1 MNSVCATSNENL
13 AISENNYQSLDNLQ
27 NENLSKNNSDIGLKN
42 NSNENNEDSNS
53 ENTAQNS
60 SNENQDYG
68 GYEASAGAESFT
80 IPEIT
85 DAATWLKNYINTNH
99 VLPTNVPVGS
109 TNIDINSFLYL
120 LSTAVLNINNIDPN
134 PIESIYIGPPQTN
147 KEVIQAG
154 NMGISEYIKIAQD
167 FKTYMDTYGIVPGY
181 AMETSLGHYLSYM
194 SIISI
199 FCNVLDNYTATKV
212 LPDKV
217 QVKPWFSEIGTVR
230 GVWVWST
237 SLSTIDPW
245 ALMNAG
251 YTDAFVFVLQDGDYI
266 SVLKQFIDK
275 FSGTNIRIHA
285 WITCFAYNGKWWIAH
300 DTARQETVKGLIYN
314 IIYYCQNYKQGIA
327 GIHLDYVR
335 YSGVA
340 SLNRAAYQQSPHG
353 KYTVTNFVKD
363 VYNLVKGMNP
373 NLYLSAAVMPECG
386 SNADLYGQDY
396 ALLSPYLDIMT
407 LSKT

>member
-27 NENLSKNNSDIGLKN
+27 NENLSKNNSDIVKN

-154 NMGISEYIKIAQD
+154 NMGISEYIKLL
-167 FKTYMDTYGIVPGY
+167 KTLKHIWIP
-181 AMETSLGHYLSYM
+181 ME
-194 SIISI
+194 
-199 FCNVLDNYTATKV
+199 
-212 LPDKV
+212 
-217 QVKPWFSEIGTVR
+217 
-230 GVWVWST
+230 
-237 SLSTIDPW
+237 
-245 ALMNAG
+245 
-251 YTDAFVFVLQDGDYI
+251 
-266 SVLKQFIDK
+266 
-275 FSGTNIRIHA
+275 
-285 WITCFAYNGKWWIAH
+285 
-300 DTARQETVKGLIYN
+300 
-314 IIYYCQNYKQGIA
+314 
-327 GIHLDYVR
+327 
-335 YSGVA
+335 
-340 SLNRAAYQQSPHG
+340 
-353 KYTVTNFVKD
+353 
-363 VYNLVKGMNP
+363 
-373 NLYLSAAVMPECG
+373 
-386 SNADLYGQDY
+386 
-396 ALLSPYLDIMT
+396 
-407 LSKT
+407 